1 MITIRYPMRECKL
14 IKPDFYKI
22 FCTDM
27 DGTLLDSNKDIL
39 PRTNEAI
46 KQAQERG
53 MLITVMTGRPLT
65 GLTRY
70 QELAKWDLKKGYAVC
85 LNGSVTYRLS
95 DHEIIASH
103 TCSGALARKVAELA
117 HEHGCK
123 VHAFSR
129 ERQLVIEDRNP
140 YTEREIVH
148 SLSPF
153 EYIDFAAIPDEERFY
168 KIMIV
173 GPKENLDLVRSI
185 IPEDLSSALAVMRS
199 DPNFLEFIAGPSSKG
214 TALVELCK
222 VLNIDIE
229 RSVAFGDAENDA
241 TMLKNAGFGVAMANS
256 APEAL
261 EVCDYVTL
269 SNDEDGIAAVLE
281 QL

>member
-1 MITIRYPMRECKL
+1 MHECKL

-27 DGTLLDSNKDIL
+27 DGTLLDSDKNIL

-46 KQAQERG
+46 RQAQERG
-53 MLITVMTGRPLT
+53 ILITVMTGRPLT
-65 GLTRY
+65 GLIRY
-70 QELAKWDLKKGYAVC
+70 KDLVKWDLKKGYAVC
-85 LNGSVTYRLS
+85 LNGAVTYRLS
-95 DHEIIASH
+95 DHKILAGH
-103 TCSGALARKVAELA
+103 TCSGALAREVADLA
-117 HEHGCK
+117 HEYGCK
-123 VHAFSR
+123 IHAFS
-129 ERQLVIEDRNP
+129 EQRQLVIEDRNP
-140 YTEREIVH
+140 HTEREIVH

-153 EYIDFAAIPDEERFY
+153 EAIDFAKIPDEERFY

-173 GPKENLDLVRSI
+173 GPEKNLDLVRTK
-185 IPEDLSSALAVMRS
+185 IPDDLSSQLEVMRS

-214 TALVELCK
+214 TALIELCR
-222 VLNIDIE
+222 VLNIEIE

-241 TMLKNAGFGVAMANS
+241 TMLKNAGLGVAMANS

-261 EVCDYVTL
+261 AVCDYVTL
-269 SNDEDGIAAVLE
+269 SNDDDGIAQVLE

>member
-1 MITIRYPMRECKL
+1 MRECKL

-46 KQAQERG
+46 KKAQERG

-70 QELAKWDLKKGYAVC
+70 KDLIKWDLNKGYAVC
-85 LNGSVTYRLS
+85 LNGAVTYRLS
-95 DHEIIASH
+95 DHEIIASR
-103 TCSGALARKVAELA
+103 TCSGVLARKVAKLA
-117 HEHGCK
+117 RDYGCK

-153 EYIDFAAIPDEERFY
+153 EYIDFAAIPDEEHFY

-173 GPKENLDLVRSI
+173 GAKENLDLVRAN
-185 IPEDLSSALAVMRS
+185 IPQELSCALAVMRS
-199 DPNFLEFIAGPSSKG
+199 DPNFLEFIAGSSTKG
-214 TALVELCK
+214 TALAELCR
-222 VLNIDIE
+222 VLNISIE

-241 TMLKNAGFGVAMANS
+241 TMLKNAGFGVAMGNS

-261 EVCDYVTL
+261 EACDYVTL
-269 SNDEDGIAAVLE
+269 SNDEDGIAEVLE